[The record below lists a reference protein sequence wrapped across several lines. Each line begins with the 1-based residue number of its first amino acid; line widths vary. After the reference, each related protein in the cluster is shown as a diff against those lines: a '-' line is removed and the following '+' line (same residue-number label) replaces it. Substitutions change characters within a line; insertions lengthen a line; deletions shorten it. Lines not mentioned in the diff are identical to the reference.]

1 MPSIGKGVHELRF
14 RDKAG
19 IYRVI
24 YYLAGAGTIWL
35 IHAFQKKTQAT
46 PKQNIDV
53 AKERMQRILK

>member
-1 MPSIGKGVHELRF
+1 MNFAF

-24 YYLAGAGTIWL
+24 YYLAGAGNIWL
-35 IHAFQKKTQAT
+35 LHAFKKKTQAT

-53 AKERMQRILK
+53 TKERIQRILK